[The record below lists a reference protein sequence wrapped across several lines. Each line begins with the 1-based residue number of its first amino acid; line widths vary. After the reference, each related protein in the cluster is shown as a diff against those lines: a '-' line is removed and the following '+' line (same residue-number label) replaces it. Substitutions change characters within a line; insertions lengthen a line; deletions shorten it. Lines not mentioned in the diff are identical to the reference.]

1 MGYNI
6 AIDGPAGAGKST
18 IAKMIA
24 RDLDFI
30 YVDTG
35 AMYRAIA
42 YFFLK
47 NGIESLE
54 GVNVSVLCA
63 QIDIRISYEN
73 GLQQVYLND
82 ENVTSFL
89 RDEKVGKMASVVA
102 ADENVREKLLDLQRY
117 IASEADV
124 VMDGRDIGTKILPD
138 AQLKI
143 YLTASVDVRA
153 KRRFDELVQKGIEC
167 DIEEIKKDI
176 KNRDERDMNR
186 KVSPLC
192 QAEDA
197 TLVDSSY
204 MTIDEVVDTIID
216 LYEGK

>member
-18 IAKMIA
+18 IAKIVA
-24 RDLDFI
+24 RELDFI

-63 QIDIRISYEN
+63 QIDIRISYE
-73 GLQQVYLND
+73 GEIQQVYLND
-82 ENVTSFL
+82 ENVTEFL

-102 ADENVREKLLDLQRY
+102 VDSCVREKLLDLQKY
-117 IASEADV
+117 IAGEADV
-124 VMDGRDIGTKILPD
+124 VMDGRDIGTKVLPN

-143 YLTASVDVRA
+143 YLTASSDVRA
-153 KRRFDELVQKGIEC
+153 KRRYDELLQKGIEC
-167 DIEEIKKDI
+167 DIDEIKNDI
-176 KNRDERDMNR
+176 ENRDERDMNR
-186 KVSPLC
+186 EISPLC

-197 TLVDSSY
+197 ILVDSSY
-204 MTIDEVVDTIID
+204 MTIDEVADEIIK
-216 LYEGK
+216 LYEEK